1 MCALKTGHG
10 FTFRPRDPD
19 KINRRPDVV
28 ILQFLVC
35 SRLISSRLFPL
46 DWFDLFS
53 ADQRLPEDLPRHA
66 TVRLINVELCRIDV
80 EHSEKSFLMGL
91 LFGRDG
97 NNPRYA
103 ASDRIHAMI
112 FRVWDALLVSSFNP
126 VQVLKHQLSLKFALL
141 WLVLSHSAKQ
151 QGQYNQAH
159 RPASSRL
166 TALSCL
172 KS

>member
-1 MCALKTGHG
+1 
-10 FTFRPRDPD
+10 
-19 KINRRPDVV
+19 
-28 ILQFLVC
+28 
-35 SRLISSRLFPL
+35 
-46 DWFDLFS
+46 
-53 ADQRLPEDLPRHA
+53 
-66 TVRLINVELCRIDV
+66 
-80 EHSEKSFLMGL
+80 
-91 LFGRDG
+91 
-97 NNPRYA
+97 
-103 ASDRIHAMI
+103 MI